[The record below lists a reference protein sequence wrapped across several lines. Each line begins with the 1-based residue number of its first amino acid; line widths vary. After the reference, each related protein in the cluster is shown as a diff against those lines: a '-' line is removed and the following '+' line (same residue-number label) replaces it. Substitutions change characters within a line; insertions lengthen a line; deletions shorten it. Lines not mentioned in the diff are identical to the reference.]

1 MEQKVIRVGN
11 SLGVTL
17 PSDFV
22 KSRKIKAGQKVYVET
37 DADLDI
43 LQLRTG
49 AGRMAS
55 FTPEFKQW
63 LDNIA
68 SKYEDVIRELARR

>member
-22 KSRKIKAGQKVYVET
+22 KSRKIKAGQKVYVEA

-49 AGRMAS
+49 GMAS

-63 LDNIA
+63 LDKIA